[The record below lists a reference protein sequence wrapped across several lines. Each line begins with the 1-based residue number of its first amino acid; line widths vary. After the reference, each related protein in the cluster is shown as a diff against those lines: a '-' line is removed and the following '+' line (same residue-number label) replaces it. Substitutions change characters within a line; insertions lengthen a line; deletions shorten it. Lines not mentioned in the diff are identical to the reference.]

1 MGCLCHP
8 GVFLACPHFCGNL
21 LAKGYDFLPR
31 LPPPILEFSKSQPSS
46 TFCSL
51 NEAIFILGQWRCQ
64 CHLLFLCL
72 CWHQAC
78 DSSLNIPEV
87 WGLRR
92 VKYITPPTD
101 SATLRVKEIWG
112 FLEWKLL
119 SQKSEFCVFGYIFL
133 IIYFPS
139 LLSKCIFPV
148 CCLIGKWP

>member
-21 LAKGYDFLPR
+21 LAKGYGFLPR

-64 CHLLFLCL
+64 CHLLSLCL

-87 WGLRR
+87 WGLRLCE
-92 VKYITPPTD
+92 INHTPNWFSNLKGKRNLRIPRMKATFPKECILLIWLHIFD
-101 SATLRVKEIWG
+101 SLFSFPAFKMY
-112 FLEWKLL
+112 FSCLL
-119 SQKSEFCVFGYIFL
+119 FN
-133 IIYFPS
+133 
-139 LLSKCIFPV
+139 
-148 CCLIGKWP
+148 W

>member
-31 LPPPILEFSKSQPSS
+31 LPPQILEFSKSQPSS

-64 CHLLFLCL
+64 CYLLSLCL
-72 CWHQAC
+72 CWHQVHG
-78 DSSLNIPEV
+78 SSLNIPEV
-87 WGLRR
+87 WGLRLCEINHTPHWFSNLKGKRNLRIPRMKASFPR
-92 VKYITPPTD
+92 VN
-101 SATLRVKEIWG
+101 SA
-112 FLEWKLL
+112 
-119 SQKSEFCVFGYIFL
+119 CYIFL

-139 LLSKCIFPV
+139 LLSKRIFPV